1 MARRPAPQGAESLPA
16 VVLLWGDDRGG
27 VVAKV
32 QELRKAVLEQAPGM
46 EAFNHERFDGPY
58 TKTLTEVLTAC
69 GQLPIAAPR
78 RLVELESPEA
88 FAKHVGGAAAGNTT
102 PDKALEGL
110 VAYAQSPNPST
121 ILLLSSTGIKST
133 SKLIKGLG
141 KSGNA
146 AVLRFETPKDR
157 DAMGVVLETA
167 QSLGFRVDRQA
178 ATALVQAV
186 GGARAEIRSALERA
200 HAYADGGPITREAV
214 AAVVTDQRE
223 ADVFA
228 LTDAVG
234 QGNYELALSI
244 LAKLFAH
251 GERDVGTGQ
260 RVFSLLVR
268 QIRSIS
274 VARFAP
280 PSEIG
285 ARLGV
290 PAFIAKK
297 YAAQA
302 KRFDEERL
310 ARAYAALSR
319 LDAEFK
325 GGEPGSKLASQS
337 PYLVLQRFVL
347 DVCGAMPHTQARV

>member
-1 MARRPAPQGAESLPA
+1 MASRDQGVESLPA

-46 EAFNHERFDGPY
+46 EAFNHERFDAPY

-69 GQLPIAAPR
+69 GQLPIGAAR

-110 VAYAQSPNPST
+110 VAYANAPNPST
-121 ILLLSSTGIKST
+121 VLLVSSTGIKST
-133 SKLIKGLG
+133 SKLVKGLG
-141 KSGNA
+141 KSDRA

-157 DAMGVVLETA
+157 DAMGVVFETA
-167 QSLGFRVDRQA
+167 DQLGYRVERQA
-178 ATALVQAV
+178 ATALVAAV
-186 GGARAEIRSALERA
+186 GGARAEIRAALERA
-200 HAYADGGPITREAV
+200 HAYADGGPINAQ
-214 AAVVTDQRE
+214 AIGAVVTDQRE

-234 QGNYELALSI
+234 QGNHAQALAI

-268 QIRSIS
+268 QIRSIA

-290 PAFIAKK
+290 PPFIAKK

-302 KRFDEERL
+302 RRFDEARL

-337 PYLVLQRFVL
+337 PFLVLQRFVL
-347 DVCGAMPHTQARV
+347 DVCGAMPGTQARI